1 MPNYLGNDLIMKLL
15 ISGLGGSLFPYLHD
29 SLKVDYE
36 IHYVD
41 ADSQLKFLYPNLN
54 LHVSPL
60 ISDERY
66 WPLIK
71 ALIEKFKIDFYI
83 PLIDEEIVEAK
94 RNIEGFRDVK
104 VISPTANF
112 SELCLNKFALMKKLK
127 DAGISEVISYTGDQY
142 RSELGFPIFI
152 KPISGRGSRGIMK
165 INNQE
170 QLDAYYRLEGYTPSE
185 VLIQPL
191 LNGVEYTVGALTNNR
206 NDLLSISS
214 KRIIKK
220 KGITQIAITENNLA
234 IDLVVK
240 KIVEELMPCG
250 PFNVQLIM
258 TPSGDIKIFE
268 INPRFS
274 TTTIMEIEGG
284 ADPFRAYLNYLDKDY
299 RDMYKTPIEN
309 MYLHRRWDN
318 IFYHA

>member
-1 MPNYLGNDLIMKLL
+1 MKLL
-15 ISGLGGSLFPYLHD
+15 ISGLGGSLFPYLHE
-29 SLKVDYE
+29 SLTTEFE

-41 ADSQLKFLYPNLN
+41 ADPQLKFLYPNLN
-54 LHVSPL
+54 FHVSPL
-60 ISDERY
+60 ISDDSY
-66 WPLIK
+66 WALIK
-71 ALIEKFKIDFYI
+71 ELIEKFKIDFYI

-104 VISPTANF
+104 VISPTAEF
-112 SELCLNKFALMKKLK
+112 SELCLNKFALMQQLK
-127 DAGISEVISYTGDQY
+127 DAGISAVVSYTGDQY
-142 RSELGFPIFI
+142 HSELGFPIFI

-165 INNQE
+165 INNSE
-170 QLDAYYRLEGYTPSE
+170 QLDAYYKLEGYIPAE
-185 VLIQPL
+185 ILIQPL
-191 LNGVEYTVGALTNNR
+191 LTGVEYTVGALTNNL

-220 KGITQIAITENNLA
+220 KGITQIAITENNPA

-240 KIVEELMPCG
+240 KIVEEFMPCG
-250 PFNVQLIM
+250 PFNVQLIL

-284 ADPFRAYLNYLDKDY
+284 ADPLRAYLEYFDKDY
-299 RDMYKTPIEN
+299 HDSYKTPVEN
-309 MYLHRRWDN
+309 MYLHRRWEN
-318 IFYHA
+318 IFYYA